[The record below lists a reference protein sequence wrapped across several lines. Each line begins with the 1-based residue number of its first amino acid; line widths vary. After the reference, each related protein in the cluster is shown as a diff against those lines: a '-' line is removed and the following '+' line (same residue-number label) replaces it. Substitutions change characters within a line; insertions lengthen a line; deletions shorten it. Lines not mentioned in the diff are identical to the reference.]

1 MNKASR
7 NYTMGLLDTL
17 NRPLFLPNPQT
28 GMLDQILGFPIRLT
42 AYLPSAAVAAAYGI
56 IYGDLEEQY
65 LLRNDGEMT
74 MQRLDE
80 RYADQLMVGFLA
92 YMRAGGNVTDAGTHP
107 CVGLKTH
114 V

>member
-1 MNKASR
+1 
-7 NYTMGLLDTL
+7 
-17 NRPLFLPNPQT
+17 
-28 GMLDQILGFPIRLT
+28 
-42 AYLPSAAVAAAYGI
+42 
-56 IYGDLEEQY
+56 
-65 LLRNDGEMT
+65 LLRDDGEMT

-92 YMRAGGNVTDAGTHP
+92 YMRAGGNVTDPGTHP

>member
-1 MNKASR
+1 
-7 NYTMGLLDTL
+7 
-17 NRPLFLPNPQT
+17 
-28 GMLDQILGFPIRLT
+28 
-42 AYLPSAAVAAAYGI
+42 
-56 IYGDLEEQY
+56 
-65 LLRNDGEMT
+65 